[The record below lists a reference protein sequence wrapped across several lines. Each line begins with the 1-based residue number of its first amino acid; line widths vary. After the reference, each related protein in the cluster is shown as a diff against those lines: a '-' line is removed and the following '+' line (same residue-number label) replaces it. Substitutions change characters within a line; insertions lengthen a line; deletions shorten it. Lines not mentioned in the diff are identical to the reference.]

1 MTCEALE
8 WKLLLTASIITLT
21 RGRQWVAGAG
31 SSHVFT
37 DQPHHVVR
45 TMRTYVCVVKQLWLQ
60 N

>member
-31 SSHVFT
+31 SSHVFIQINT
-37 DQPHHVVR
+37 ITSPCCKDYENLC
-45 TMRTYVCVVKQLWLQ
+45 MCS
-60 N
+60 